1 VTHGE
6 VIRGGAAPTIWDD
19 PEREQL
25 AADLAAVTE
34 QPARARLEP
43 QNVKARLAAA
53 TRFHDRLGEETVS
66 AGAPPHPHPSDQ
78 VRGLFRTLIKLCHP
92 DLAADDADRLRRE
105 EFTARVNAA
114 YAANNAAW
122 LAELAREWQA
132 GPLDAAATAP
142 GQVPELRAA
151 IELARRQLSEVR
163 AEIARLTTAGL
174 GELLFGSED
183 PRAAVQ
189 RIADEV
195 RAEFRRQWDLLR
207 RLRS

>member
-1 VTHGE
+1 MKLRYYVFTF
-6 VIRGGAAPTIWDD
+6 
-19 PEREQL
+19 
-25 AADLAAVTE
+25 
-34 QPARARLEP
+34 
-43 QNVKARLAAA
+43 KAIVAAA
-53 TRFHDRLGEETVS
+53 ASAVATVAYTPWCDARPGDPRWRSAHGQGVPVS
-66 AGAPPHPHPSDQ
+66 ADAPPRPHPSDQ
-78 VRGLFRTLIKLCHP
+78 VRALFRTLIKLCHP

-151 IELARRQLSEVR
+151 VELARRQLSEVR
-163 AEIARLTTAGL
+163 TEIARLTTTGL

-183 PRAAVQ
+183 PHAAVQ
-189 RIADEV
+189 RIA
-195 RAEFRRQWDLLR
+195 
-207 RLRS
+207 